1 MAEELEV
8 LWKKLSFTEEEE
20 DDVKLGSDSTKAAME
35 RGKFC
40 AVLKVLTQ
48 RSVSMEA
55 LRKNLRM
62 MWKLKKEMLL
72 SEVEEDLFLVEF
84 RDEKDKKKVMD
95 MSPWSYDKQLVIIQ
109 DLDAELTPKEM
120 ELKWSPFWVQMFNL
134 PLKSRTRETG
144 YEIGSKVGEVLEVDV
159 PDSGVQWGKCLRVRI
174 RIDVSKRLMRG
185 KRVSIEGMEG
195 GFEGRG
201 AAGVRSER
209 VNPYF
214 TESEGVGVAGNS
226 HVPRI
231 EDRGDAS
238 QSWDET
244 ISSSPRIMSEKLH
257 KEGKVNLKDGKAK
270 DLIIQI
276 SEKASEGKA
285 AADVKEAKHEAPEA
299 MQWEEDTRQVIE
311 YNFKFKSE
319 SAQKMEGHETNT
331 GSVGKLQGPV
341 AMTHDSNVGWTSE
354 VLGPKSKYWKRL
366 AREAKGKDHN
376 DGLGPEN
383 KKRSGPTPLQEL
395 DPNIID
401 LKKRKGANQR
411 KVVAEKVKE
420 MDGGEA
426 EAATQPRRAQ

>member
-1 MAEELEV
+1 
-8 LWKKLSFTEEEE
+8 
-20 DDVKLGSDSTKAAME
+20 
-35 RGKFC
+35 
-40 AVLKVLTQ
+40 
-48 RSVSMEA
+48 
-55 LRKNLRM
+55 
-62 MWKLKKEMLL
+62 
-72 SEVEEDLFLVEF
+72 
-84 RDEKDKKKVMD
+84 
-95 MSPWSYDKQLVIIQ
+95 
-109 DLDAELTPKEM
+109 
-120 ELKWSPFWVQMFNL
+120 MFNL

-185 KRVSIEGMEG
+185 KRVSIEDGESRWVNFKYERLPNFYYNCGLLSHGLKDCKNNSEFVVQNKGELQYGAWLRGEPMRKGNREFFSPGMEG

-209 VNPYF
+209 VNPHF
-214 TESEGVGVAGNS
+214 TEFEGVGVAGNS
-226 HVPRI
+226 QVPRI

-238 QSWDET
+238 QLWDET
-244 ISSSPRIMSEKLH
+244 ISGSPRIMSEKLH

-299 MQWEEDTRQVIE
+299 MQWEEDTRQVKE

-354 VLGPKSKYWKRL
+354 ALGPKSKYWKRL

-401 LKKRKGANQR
+401 LKKRKGAN
-411 KVVAEKVKE
+411 
-420 MDGGEA
+420 
-426 EAATQPRRAQ
+426 